1 MDPRVLAL
9 GGYPTNPDNDNDDW
23 SWGGKDD

>member
-1 MDPRVLAL
+1 MDPRVLNA
-9 GGYPTNPDNDNDDW
+9 GNYPRSPDNDNDDW